1 MSQPYPDEPTW
12 WTWYQNEVASRYHLA
27 GLPFPDN
34 AAAFIWFSRCGYDIG
49 AGMEKDAA
57 ARKHLKGLEQALGLN
72 PNPEPIPG
80 EHIDPL
86 VGAVHLIDSG
96 RGGVAD
102 NNGPRVLFGVHAG
115 DLLSRWF
122 NGDKDFVKRQLAY
135 FASKGV
141 HFIRVWTYL
150 WGNWWATAPRPGEV
164 HPGRQGYWDAVR
176 EFARLLRQ
184 YKIQWLVSQGDL
196 FREPSNLDYKQ
207 NFMYELATILAEE
220 GGLELVIGVDAGNEN
235 ASAGDPS
242 PETMAR
248 VLDPFLAILR
258 PAFISTTSSDEND
271 LNRYVSRVCT
281 VCDSHAGRWPFKMA
295 MDRLWTAGYWD
306 GKVLPYLMSSEPMG
320 VGCQEYTG
328 DERVGHHIS
337 ATARPSDWDD
347 VEAMGVVA
355 AAHYVSRQAYVY
367 MSSPGV
373 ISDEDFSNYLAL
385 DFAGWLARRLPKNIQ
400 SWEVFHGGENRPFSP
415 RRILA
420 VPDDNAARA
429 EHATNGTDYSVLYHG
444 EAKTHTSRVINSF
457 RGVRINLETKEES
470 EVSWNAG
477 DTVGINIRR
486 GTLFLG
492 RRV

>member
-12 WTWYQNEVASRYHLA
+12 WAWYQTEVSNRYHLA

-49 AGMEKDAA
+49 AGMDKDAA
-57 ARKHLKGLEQALGLN
+57 ARRHLKGLEDALGLT
-72 PNPEPIPG
+72 PEPIPG

-86 VGAVHLIDSG
+86 VGAVRLLNGGRSG
-96 RGGVAD
+96 IAD
-102 NNGPRVLFGVHAG
+102 AIGPRVPFGVHAG
-115 DLLSRWF
+115 DLLARF
-122 NGDKDFVKRQLAY
+122 FHGQREFVEEQLAY
-135 FASKGV
+135 FASQGV

-150 WGNWWATAPRPGEV
+150 WGNWWATPPRPGEV
-164 HPGRQGYWDAVR
+164 HPGLNGYWDVIR
-176 EFARLLRQ
+176 EFARLLRK

-196 FREPSNLDYKQ
+196 FRDNSSLSAKQ
-207 NFMYELATILAEE
+207 SFMDQLARILAEE

-248 VLDPFLAILR
+248 VLDSFLAILR
-258 PAFISTTSSDEND
+258 PAFISTTSSDEAD

-281 VCDSHAGRWPFKMA
+281 VCDSHAGRWQYKMA

-306 GKVLPYLMSSEPMG
+306 GKALPYLMSSEPMG
-320 VGCQEYTG
+320 VGCQEFAG
-328 DERVGHHIS
+328 DNRVGHHIS
-337 ATARPSDWDD
+337 ATANPRDWDD
-347 VEAMGVVA
+347 LEAMGVVA

-373 ISDEDFSNYLAL
+373 ISDEPFSNYPALAM
-385 DFAGWLARRLPKNIQ
+385 AGWIGRRLPKDIQ
-400 SWEVFHGGENRPFSP
+400 GWEIFHGGEGRSFSP

-420 VPDDNAARA
+420 VPSDDAARA
-429 EHATNGTDYSVLYHG
+429 EHATNGTDYTVLYHG
-444 EAKTHTSRVINSF
+444 ETKTHRSRVINGF

-477 DTVGINIRR
+477 ETVEISIRR